1 MVMIYIQVIGCGIGV
16 VGAFVLGLLLRK
28 YPTDKM
34 RKITTMIMHFV
45 FFVCWLLPVVAGF
58 FYICFASYDELL
70 GIPSLPYK
78 EISVLLGSVML
89 LLSFSLIALSNLALL
104 QHGHGTAAFV
114 LTKNVV
120 ERYVFK
126 LTRNPMSLGAYLGCL
141 AFGLLTSSTYFTLW
155 VLIEVIPSH
164 IFFLKFFEE
173 KELELRFG
181 QSYLEYKKGVPFLIP
196 NIRNITESGSANNKT

>member
-1 MVMIYIQVIGCGIGV
+1 MLMVYIQVIGCGIV
-16 VGAFVLGLLLRK
+16 VIGTIVLGLLLRK
-28 YPTDKM
+28 YPTNKM
-34 RKITTMIMHFV
+34 RKITTMIMHFMG
-45 FFVCWLLPVVAGF
+45 FMCWIIPIVAGL
-58 FYICFASYDELL
+58 FYTCFASYDELL
-70 GIPSLPYK
+70 GIPSLQFK
-78 EISVLLGSVML
+78 EISVLFGSVML
-89 LLSFSLIALSNLALL
+89 LLSFFFIALSNLALL
-104 QHGHGTAAFV
+104 QHGQGTAAFV

-126 LTRNPMSLGAYLGCL
+126 LTRNPMSLGFYLGCL

-164 IFFLKFFEE
+164 IFYLKFFEE

-196 NIRNITESGSANNKT
+196 NFRNIAESGSVKK